1 MRHRHYRDGQE
12 PLGLP
17 SSAQLPS
24 RHRGGDLLLQ
34 ARVRRHS
41 LHLAR
46 TGPLQ
51 GLHLV
56 RRGGAQP
63 GAVRPA
69 QTGLAAPDGKAMK
82 TGKSGRPQ
90 LLVCRFP
97 PRLLLL
103 MREMRPAPIT
113 LISFRSCYTA
123 EKHAFMDAHYLASGK
138 PLPAAHPAISNCC
151 DCLADQAANSRFSRA
166 RSRVGLAPYDANTLQ
181 SQLRWMPKQF
191 CVNSLTPRVSRER
204 L

>member
-17 SSAQLPS
+17 SSAQLPR

-34 ARVRRHS
+34 ARVRRRP

-69 QTGLAAPDGKAMK
+69 QTGLAASDCKVIKNRQIRPSSTARLPIPVQVVATNARNAPVAHHAHVVLPLATPLKNTPLWTRTSLAR
-82 TGKSGRPQ
+82 TGGRTCRRNT
-90 LLVCRFP
+90 VSRRFP
-97 PRLLLL
+97 RNSS
-103 MREMRPAPIT
+103 AKAT
-113 LISFRSCYTA
+113 IS
-123 EKHAFMDAHYLASGK
+123 
-138 PLPAAHPAISNCC
+138 SN
-151 DCLADQAANSRFSRA
+151 F
-166 RSRVGLAPYDANTLQ
+166 
-181 SQLRWMPKQF
+181 
-191 CVNSLTPRVSRER
+191 
-204 L
+204 

>member
-34 ARVRRHS
+34 ARVRRHP

-69 QTGLAAPDGKAMK
+69 QTGLAAPDGKAIK
-82 TGKSGRPQ
+82 NRQIRPSSTA
-90 LLVCRFP
+90 
-97 PRLLLL
+97 RLPI
-103 MREMRPAPIT
+103 PAQVVATIARNAPVAH
-113 LISFRSCYTA
+113 RSALATPLKNTPLWTRTSWGNA
-123 EKHAFMDAHYLASGK
+123 E
-138 PLPAAHPAISNCC
+138 PAIGPKPALV
-151 DCLADQAANSRFSRA
+151 LAINVLMSF
-166 RSRVGLAPYDANTLQ
+166 DAVAGATA
-181 SQLRWMPKQF
+181 
-191 CVNSLTPRVSRER
+191 
-204 L
+204 